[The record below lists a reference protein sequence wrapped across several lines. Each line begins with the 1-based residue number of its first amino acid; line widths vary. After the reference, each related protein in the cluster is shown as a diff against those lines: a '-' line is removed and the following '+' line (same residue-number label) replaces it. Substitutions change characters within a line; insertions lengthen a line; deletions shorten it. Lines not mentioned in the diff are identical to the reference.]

1 MKFKNEDHKR
11 FYMDCMLEAHASDD
25 DVYRS
30 ALFYT
35 LGLSETTRRIINDLY
50 DWKNGCI
57 IPSGIYNPAQTGS
70 SAKLT
75 RLAFNL
81 FTDCI
86 PEDSS
91 EAISEAYTPV
101 SIFSSS
107 LMPWMLEAVRIRF
120 NGF

>member
-1 MKFKNEDHKR
+1 MKFMNDEHKQ
-11 FYMDCMLEAHASDD
+11 FYKDCMLAAHASDA

-30 ALFYT
+30 SLFYT

-57 IPSGIYNPAQTGS
+57 RPEGIHNPAQTGS
-70 SAKLT
+70 SIKLT

-101 SIFSSS
+101 SIFSCS
-107 LMPWMLEAVRIRF
+107 LMSWMLEAVRIRV